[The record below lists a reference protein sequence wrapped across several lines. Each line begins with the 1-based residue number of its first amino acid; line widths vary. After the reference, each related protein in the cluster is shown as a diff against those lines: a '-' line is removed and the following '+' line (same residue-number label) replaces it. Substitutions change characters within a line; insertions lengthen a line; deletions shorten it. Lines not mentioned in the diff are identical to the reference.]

1 MEESNNNS
9 KTKKFSLGMLIAM
22 VVGSMVGA
30 GVFSLPHR
38 FAEAGGALGTIIAWI
53 IAGGGM
59 LTMALVFQNLANR
72 KPKIDAGVFAYAKAG
87 FGDYIGFLSAFGYWA
102 SACVGN
108 VFYWILIMTTLSA
121 FFPQLGQGNTIIAVA
136 ISSVMIWLFHLL
148 VSKGVKEAAS
158 VNKIV
163 TIAKVIPLILFL
175 IITAFAFKPDLFAQ
189 NFIGSST
196 ISFGEI
202 YEQVKATMLLTVFV
216 FLGIEGA
223 SIYSRYAKK
232 REDVGRSTV
241 IGFLLVLA
249 LFAAV
254 TLLSFGVLPRAELA
268 GMADPSVGSVLESI
282 VGRWGAI
289 FIGAGLIISV
299 LGAYLAWTL
308 MAAEVLYQAAKN
320 NDMPKFLEKQNSRG
334 VPSRA
339 LLLSSILVQAVLI
352 LTIFSY
358 DALTLALTLCA
369 TLSLLPYLLSGA
381 YALKLTITKETYDQD
396 KSKLRKDMTI
406 AAIATVYG
414 IFLFYAT
421 GGELLL
427 LSCILYLPGT
437 ILYFIARRE
446 RGLKVF
452 SPSEKILFGI
462 TATAAIFGI
471 IFLISGG
478 LNHATENSSL
488 ENSTNIEYLDQIQN
502 GQYLTTKED

>member
-1 MEESNNNS
+1 MPETPPT
-9 KTKKFSLGMLIAM
+9 KPKKFPLPLLIAM

-38 FAEAGGALGTIIAWI
+38 FAEAGGVLSTIIAWI

-59 LTMALVFQNLANR
+59 LTLALVFKNLANR
-72 KPKIDAGVFAYAKAG
+72 KPDIDAGVFAYAKAG
-87 FGDYIGFLSAFGYWA
+87 FGNYPGFLSAFGYWA

-108 VFYWILIMTTLSA
+108 VFYWILIMATLSM
-121 FFPQLGQGNTIIAVA
+121 FFPSLGQGNTLIAVA
-136 ISSVMIWLFHLL
+136 ISSVMIWLFHFL

-158 VNKIV
+158 INKIV

-175 IITAFAFKPDLFAQ
+175 IIVAFAFKPEIFSA
-189 NFIGSST
+189 NFIGSDTVS
-196 ISFGEI
+196 IPEV

-223 SIYSRYAKK
+223 SVYSRYAKK
-232 REDVGRSTV
+232 RQDVGRSTV

-254 TLLSFGVLPRAELA
+254 TILSFGILSRADLA
-268 GMADPSVGSVLESI
+268 RLSDPSVGSVLEAV

-289 FIGAGLIISV
+289 FIGVGLIVSV

-320 NDMPKFLEKQNSRG
+320 EDMPKFLTHQNSKG

-339 LLLSSILVQAVLI
+339 LLLSTLMIQLVLA
-352 LTIFSY
+352 LTLFSY

-381 YALKLTITKETYDQD
+381 YALKLTITKETYSQN
-396 KSKLRKDMTI
+396 KSTLKKDMI
-406 AAIATVYG
+406 IGAIATVYG

-421 GGELLL
+421 GAELLL
-427 LSCILYLPGT
+427 LSCIIYLPGT
-437 ILYFIARRE
+437 ILYIIARRE
-446 RGLKVF
+446 RKLKVF
-452 SPSEKILFGI
+452 NLFEKFLFAVI
-462 TATAAIFGI
+462 AAAAIFGTVY
-471 IFLISGG
+471 LVSDG
-478 LNHATENSSL
+478 LNPPIEDISESA
-488 ENSTNIEYLDQIQN
+488 EYLQQIETEK
-502 GQYLTTKED
+502 YLKEN